1 MSISELVGKA
11 QTVLGIIEADDLGI
25 VLPHEHCLIDMSV
38 WFQEPTAASEKVIAS
53 QSVGPENLWYVR
65 YHPYSCRDNVQLLD
79 EQLAIEELKR
89 FKLHGGS
96 TVVDVTN
103 IGIGRDPL
111 ALTRISRAT
120 GLHIIMGSGYYVE
133 KAQPTG
139 IDMSE
144 EMIAEDIVHDITIG
158 VGNTGI
164 RAGLIGEIGI
174 MGWPMQESERKS
186 LRAAAL
192 AQKET
197 GAPINVHPGNSPNSP
212 LEVIE
217 VLSSAGANISH
228 VIMSHVERAL
238 PLHKDRVELAK
249 TGCYL
254 EWDTFSMEG
263 WYPRRMVLSEDNPK
277 KTDLPNDSQRVDQIA
292 DLIDEGFL
300 NQILISH
307 DHCIKHRL
315 CRYGGP
321 GYAHILQNV
330 VPLLMREKG
339 MPEEHINTLLLDNP
353 KRIMCLV

>member
-1 MSISELVGKA
+1 M
-11 QTVLGIIEADDLGI
+11 LGIIEAEDLGI
-25 VLPHEHCLIDMSV
+25 VLPHEHCVIDMSV

-53 QSVGPENLWYVR
+53 QSVSPENLWYVR

-103 IGIGRDPL
+103 VGIGRDPL

-120 GLHIIMGSGYYVE
+120 GLNIIMGAGYYVE
-133 KAQPTG
+133 KAQPAG
-139 IDMSE
+139 INMSE
-144 EMIAEDIVHDITIG
+144 EMIAEDIVRDVTVG

-164 RAGLIGEIGI
+164 CAGLIGEIGI
-174 MGWPMQESERKS
+174 MGWPMQESEKKS
-186 LRAAAL
+186 LHAAAI
-192 AQKET
+192 AQKQT
-197 GAPINVHPGNSPNSP
+197 GAPINIHPGNSPNSP

-217 VLSSAGANISH
+217 VLNDAGADISR

-263 WYPRRMVLSEDNPK
+263 WYPRRMVLSEDNLK
-277 KTDLPNDSQRVDQIA
+277 KTDLPNDSQRVDQIM

-330 VPLLMREKG
+330 VPLLMRERG
-339 MPEEHINTLLLDNP
+339 MAEEHIHALLVENP
-353 KRIMCLV
+353 KRIICFV

>member
-1 MSISELVGKA
+1 MSTPGLVGKA
-11 QTVLGIIEADDLGI
+11 QTVLGTIEAEDLNI

-38 WFQEPTAASEKVIAS
+38 WFQEPTTAGEKLIAR
-53 QSVGPENLWYVR
+53 QPLTPENLWYVR
-65 YHPYSCRDNVQLLD
+65 YHPFSCLDNVQLLD

-120 GLHIIMGSGYYVE
+120 SLNIIMGAGYYVE
-133 KAQPTG
+133 KAQPAG
-139 IDMSE
+139 ISMSM
-144 EMIAEDIVHDITIG
+144 EMIAADIVRDITVG

-174 MGWPMQESERKS
+174 MGWPMLESEKKS
-186 LRAAAL
+186 LHAAAI
-192 AQKET
+192 AQKQT
-197 GAPINVHPGNSPNSP
+197 GAPISIHPGNSPNSP
-212 LEVIE
+212 LEIIE
-217 VLSSAGANISH
+217 VLDKAGADISR
-228 VIMSHVERAL
+228 VIMGHIERTM
-238 PLHKDRVELAK
+238 PLRKDHVELAK

-254 EWDTFSMEG
+254 AWDTFSMEG
-263 WYPRRMVLSEDNPK
+263 WYPRRIVTSEDNPRK
-277 KTDLPNDSQRVDQIA
+277 ADLPNDSQRVDDIMT
-292 DLIDEGFL
+292 LIDEGFL
-300 NQILISH
+300 NQILVSH
-307 DHCIKHRL
+307 DVCLKQKL

-339 MPEEHINTLLLDNP
+339 MPEEQINALLIENP
-353 KRIMCLV
+353 KRIMCFV